1 MNQNKNS
8 LRFYTSN
15 NRPKNYLSNHSDIS
29 QSSNQKI
36 MTLEKNLNDLK
47 LETETEFS
55 KQDEDFSYDGLQK
68 QIDEISQN
76 IFENDKK
83 VMSFAQQNIEN

>member
-1 MNQNKNS
+1 MNQNNYS

-15 NRPKNYLSNHSDIS
+15 NRPNNYLSNNSDIS

-36 MTLEKNLNDLK
+36 MTVEKNLNDLK

-55 KQDEDFSYDGLQK
+55 K
-68 QIDEISQN
+68 
-76 IFENDKK
+76 
-83 VMSFAQQNIEN
+83 